1 LGLKLAGEPSHHG
14 DPARIEAKALA
25 VRESPPRG
33 DVMTMSD
40 IAADVE
46 LPMERHPYVP
56 GDKLPNI
63 RRRMRRFR
71 RGCDSAL
78 FLNRY

>member
-1 LGLKLAGEPSHHG
+1 MAGEPWHHG

-25 VRESPPRG
+25 VRESPPHG
-33 DVMTMSD
+33 NVTTMSD
-40 IAADVE
+40 IAADIE
-46 LPMERHPYVP
+46 LPMEPHLYVP